1 MRYLI
6 PVNSETAANP
16 TRLIKRYANRKLYDV
31 EASAYVTLDDIAAL
45 VRRGDTVAVVDNVTG
60 EDITAQTLTQIVV
73 EEGKRGGNVLPI
85 DLLHDVL
92 RRSGSALEGGFEHLR
107 HGVDD
112 LVAGSFGRVTRA
124 LGGAKPDD
132 VTQLR
137 ERLAELERAV
147 GRLLDDAQDTPSS
160 SGEG

>member
-1 MRYLI
+1 M
-6 PVNSETAANP
+6 NSEPAVTP

-31 EASAYVTLDDIAAL
+31 EASAYVSLDDIAAL

-60 EDITAQTLTQIVV
+60 DDITAQTLTQIVV
-73 EEGKRGGNVLPI
+73 EEGKRGGNVLPT

-92 RRSGSALEGGFEHLR
+92 RRSGSALEGGFEQLR

-112 LVAGSFGRVTRA
+112 LVTGSLGRVTRV
-124 LGGAKPDD
+124 LGGGKPDD

-147 GRLLDDAQDTPSS
+147 GRLLDEHESPPP
-160 SGEG
+160 GEE